1 MIFGFRLF
9 TFAGLGLSWSFN
21 AVWAGDS
28 CHIHPLETDMKET
41 ESRAVEWYSSLEE
54 CEVAN
59 KKFFGGSGMCHC
71 FPDGIFNG
79 INDDWRARRRD
90 YSKPQDPPSE

>member
-1 MIFGFRLF
+1 MAFGFRLF
-9 TFAGLGLSWSFN
+9 TFAGLGLSSPFGR
-21 AVWAGDS
+21 VT
-28 CHIHPLETDMKET
+28 HTIFIIHPLETDMKET
-41 ESRAVEWYSSLEE
+41 ESRAVEWSSSLEE

-59 KKFFGGSGMCHC
+59 KKFFGGSGMCHR

-90 YSKPQDPPSE
+90 YSRPQDPPSE

>member
-1 MIFGFRLF
+1 MMFGFRLF

-41 ESRAVEWYSSLEE
+41 ESRAVEWYRSLEE

-59 KKFFGGSGMCHC
+59 KKSLADQGFVTAFRMEFSM
-71 FPDGIFNG
+71 
-79 INDDWRARRRD
+79 
-90 YSKPQDPPSE
+90 E